1 MSHFTLK
8 MAVRHD
14 VTEIEDFRNKT
25 PNKSVDLA
33 KYKKKKNEMLQ

>member
-14 VTEIEDFRNKT
+14 VTEIEDFRYKT
-25 PNKSVDLA
+25 PNKIVDFA
-33 KYKKKKNEMLQ
+33 KLKKNEMLQ